1 MKALTFQL
9 ARILSQLSRDEH
21 GGEVIEYALILGIV
35 IVVTV
40 GAVGGFGSKVTARWT
55 SLNASF

>member
-1 MKALTFQL
+1 MKNL
-9 ARILSQLSRDEH
+9 APLLSRALSEDG

-40 GAVGGFGSKVTARWT
+40 VTVGGFGNKVMAKWT
-55 SLNASF
+55 SINNSM